1 MFAHENFYISRK
13 YTLMACFVR
22 APFSIFVPHSYD
34 RFNFQIGEYIQRSGS
49 FMPISPT
56 PDKLSLDY
64 EELGRI
70 QFPFKE

>member
-1 MFAHENFYISRK
+1 MV
-13 YTLMACFVR
+13 CVVR
-22 APFSIFVPHSYD
+22 APFHSAYLCLNHMTD
-34 RFNFQIGEYIQRSGS
+34 LMNFQIGEYIQRSGS